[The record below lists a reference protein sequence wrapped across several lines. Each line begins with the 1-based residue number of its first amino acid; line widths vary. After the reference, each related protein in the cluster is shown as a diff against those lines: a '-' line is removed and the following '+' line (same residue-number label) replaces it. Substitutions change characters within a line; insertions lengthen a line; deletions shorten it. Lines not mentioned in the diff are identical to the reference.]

1 MKLLGNHLCYSQV
14 DSKSNKDYRIVTER
28 LKFFAKFQDKA
39 LLFLKGVYR
48 YESSYSSLYWVNL

>member
-48 YESSYSSLYWVNL
+48 YESSYSSLY